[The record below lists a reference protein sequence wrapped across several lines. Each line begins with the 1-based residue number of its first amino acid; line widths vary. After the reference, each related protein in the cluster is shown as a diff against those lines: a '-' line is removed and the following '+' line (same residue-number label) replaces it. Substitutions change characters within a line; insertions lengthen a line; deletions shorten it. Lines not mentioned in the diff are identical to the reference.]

1 MSEMRAL
8 LACCVL
14 AAGHQDFHKGRE
26 ERALP
31 EVREQAKRR
40 KAEGWGTPRMTPYA
54 RLVLWALAIVVV
66 AVLFG
71 WAVHHALTVYMHVG
85 ML

>member
-1 MSEMRAL
+1 
-8 LACCVL
+8 
-14 AAGHQDFHKGRE
+14 
-26 ERALP
+26 
-31 EVREQAKRR
+31 
-40 KAEGWGTPRMTPYA
+40 MTPYA

-71 WAVHHALTVYMHVG
+71 WTAHHALTVYMHVG